1 MRRYIGY
8 REFVQRDQRSLV
20 GLALLLT
27 GSHEQAIRLA
37 LRAFHTVGLNWPP
50 PLWENPT
57 THAQIALYRRF
68 LQRPSSAGSTALVR
82 LPPRQRVLVVA
93 CLHDGRSR
101 GEMATL
107 LSLPLATVEAEITE
121 AVSTLTKGNEG
132 RLVARLATAAGE
144 ASVPDLTAR
153 AMRTLRRRRNRGALL
168 TTAAALIPI
177 SLIAGFILFQSG
189 EVWWNSALGEQNHP
203 LSTRD
208 PEIMQVIPAPT
219 EAAGPQPWR
228 APKTSAVIRYAVPG
242 RCPGEVLPAADDSAT
257 ASAVEITCAGWT
269 LNLISSGDTDDS
281 SPDAKACEGQDRCES
296 TVNVPDAAQQL
307 ANGAAGDDPQLD
319 PTISLDGRRIAYLSA
334 AERRYVAYDLRSGMK
349 RYLSPVLV
357 PADTENGTL
366 VSVSADGRHFTVT
379 LGKRQ
384 LRTDFLTGALTPL
397 PAQQVSAAEK
407 TSDWLR
413 RQYPV
418 WKDAPSGRFSAAVGT
433 EKVSPGK
440 PQSLHIINTASR
452 KVIKRLPL
460 PSPGEPARAEVVSWL
475 NNREV
480 VVKMLDKTGS
490 DLLGFFRVDAITGQT
505 HRVAGLPDNDPIVL
519 GAGTAL

>member
-68 LQRPSSAGSTALVR
+68 LQRPTSAGPTALVR

-121 AVSTLTKGNEG
+121 AVSTLTKGNES

-168 TTAAALIPI
+168 TMAAALIPI
-177 SLIAGFILFQSG
+177 SLIAAFILFQSG
-189 EVWWNSALGEQNHP
+189 EVWWNSALGEKNHP
-203 LSTRD
+203 PSTRA
-208 PEIMQVIPAPT
+208 PEAMPVIPTPT
-219 EAAGPQPWR
+219 AGAGLQPWR
-228 APKTSAVIRYAVPG
+228 APRTSSVIRYAVPG
-242 RCPGEVLPAADDSAT
+242 QCPGEGLPADDGSAT
-257 ASAVEITCAGWT
+257 APAGEITCTGWT
-269 LNLISSGDTDDS
+269 LNLVSSGDLGDS
-281 SPDAKACEGQDRCES
+281 SPDAKACEGQNRCES
-296 TVNVPDAAQQL
+296 TVRVPDAAQHL
-307 ANGAAGDDPQLD
+307 AHDGNGNGPQLD

-334 AERRYVAYDLRSGMK
+334 AERRYVAYDLRSGVK
-349 RYLSPVLV
+349 RYLSPVLL
-357 PADTENGTL
+357 PSDTENGTL
-366 VSVSADGRHFTVT
+366 VSVSQDGRHFTVT
-379 LGKRQ
+379 LGRRR
-384 LRTDFLTGALTPL
+384 LRTDFLTGAVTPL
-397 PAQQVSAAEK
+397 PTGQESAAEK
-407 TSDWLR
+407 ASDWLR
-413 RQYPV
+413 RQYPA
-418 WKDAPSGRFSAAVGT
+418 WKDSPSGRYSAAVGT
-433 EKVSPGK
+433 DKAPPGE

-452 KVIKRLPL
+452 EVFKRLPL
-460 PSPGEPARAEVVSWL
+460 PSPGKPARAEVVSWL

-480 VVKMLDKTGS
+480 VVKMMNEAGS
-490 DLLGFFRVDAITGQT
+490 DLLGFFRVNAITGKA
-505 HRVAGLPDNDPIVL
+505 HRVAGLPDDDPIVL
-519 GAGTAL
+519 GAATAL